1 MNQFCHKITNF
12 MTLIIWGTSH
22 RSVSCKLKGHRSG
35 RYRFGASWSSTLIYL
50 FIYLF
55 ISLKKKPVTVNSQ
68 GVSIIVEEW
77 ARSKLPSYGMLA
89 PPAAPHIIH
98 FCLSTIN
105 GGRCLISKLILPL
118 SVYYWLQL
126 TIMYL
131 ELSERDYSSSP
142 WGPTSPRGRLL
153 RGPFIAHAQ
162 FEGSPSCSL
171 AQLGDPVESIY
182 HKWLSRNRIKFHKVW
197 VYLKIKALSIRWTYP
212 LQNTRAHFF
221 VNQYQSYVDPMA
233 VFPASDTYDDWDLRG

>member
-1 MNQFCHKITNF
+1 MGKVEVAELWHARATGGTPHN
-12 MTLIIWGTSH
+12 TL
-22 RSVSCKLKGHRSG
+22 
-35 RYRFGASWSSTLIYL
+35 L
-50 FIYLF
+50 FINRQRRQMY
-55 ISLKKKPVTVNSQ
+55 
-68 GVSIIVEEW
+68 II
-77 ARSKLPSYGMLA
+77 
-89 PPAAPHIIH
+89 
-98 FCLSTIN
+98 
-105 GGRCLISKLILPL
+105 ISKLILPL

-153 RGPFIAHAQ
+153 RRPFIAHAQ

-212 LQNTRAHFF
+212 LQNTHAHFF

-233 VFPASDTYDDWDLRG
+233 VFPASDNTMTGIWGVKMWLGQGNKCWNHNEMVNFQQNN